1 MMDDETFMQSI
12 KDLKEWG
19 VIEVNGTK
27 VKLTEKGRELGE
39 KYKRLEQE
47 EMARSN
53 FTKPKDMPMDTLADR
68 INSWSS
74 SNTTHSGRGHGRATS
89 HGRHGYR
96 NGRPQR
102 ASLRTPKREMLYFVR
117 DMVKGWRNYNA
128 PMNPHE
134 KYTGY
139 WPSMGS
145 YAWANILAQQ
155 TQFFDCSDI
164 FPYVYDTYTEQFPDM
179 DVPPMPEAV
188 LPADNVGLYLH
199 HPDDKGNTIE
209 MMFWCLSLPNYAEDS
224 PYFRRHYGIYHLH
237 FMYELDQL
245 PMPQPVAEVMV
256 AENDCRFIDVLQGV
270 SMQKDLDDAKEIGMR
285 QVVSLLRL
293 INTPRFVMAGKRE
306 VSGVKRQS
314 FKKAAGKFVPDAWNM
329 VSWNVDKPVK
339 AKDYKEGTGNR
350 LPLHYRRGHW
360 RMAEEGWKNTRWSAE
375 RNRWEQYI
383 HGYEAG
389 NPAFGWK
396 KNYHLPRKEH

>member
-1 MMDDETFMQSI
+1 
-12 KDLKEWG
+12 
-19 VIEVNGTK
+19 
-27 VKLTEKGRELGE
+27 
-39 KYKRLEQE
+39 
-47 EMARSN
+47 
-53 FTKPKDMPMDTLADR
+53 
-68 INSWSS
+68 
-74 SNTTHSGRGHGRATS
+74 
-89 HGRHGYR
+89 
-96 NGRPQR
+96 
-102 ASLRTPKREMLYFVR
+102 
-117 DMVKGWRNYNA
+117 
-128 PMNPHE
+128 
-134 KYTGY
+134 
-139 WPSMGS
+139 
-145 YAWANILAQQ
+145 
-155 TQFFDCSDI
+155 
-164 FPYVYDTYTEQFPDM
+164 
-179 DVPPMPEAV
+179 
-188 LPADNVGLYLH
+188 
-199 HPDDKGNTIE
+199 
-209 MMFWCLSLPNYAEDS
+209 
-224 PYFRRHYGIYHLH
+224 
-237 FMYELDQL
+237 
-245 PMPQPVAEVMV
+245 
-256 AENDCRFIDVLQGV
+256 
-270 SMQKDLDDAKEIGMR
+270 MR